1 MGYNRHRMTI
11 SCVDALVFFIDQPRF
26 DEALR
31 LPLGWLRAGQAGYAG
46 CHARSGLKT
55 QLSRL

>member
-1 MGYNRHRMTI
+1 MTI